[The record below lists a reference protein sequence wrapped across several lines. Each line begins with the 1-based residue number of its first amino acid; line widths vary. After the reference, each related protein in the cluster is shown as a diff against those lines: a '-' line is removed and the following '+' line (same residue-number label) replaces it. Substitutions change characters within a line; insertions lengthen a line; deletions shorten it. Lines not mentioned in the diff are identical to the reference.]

1 MTGAVFACLLPLL
14 AAAADPADAAAS
26 EADAVAP
33 PPPAP
38 PPPSLKPKPSRGRA
52 ALGAALAAAGAAGRG
67 EDAGA
72 EPMDDDSG
80 LGDEAEAAAAALAR
94 GVAAGDAGALERLA
108 QARAAL
114 RRQPP
119 AGPALHAVQVRAAVS
134 AVLPPPALSV
144 AKGVQVRVHEIWVQ
158 PTRSAVGDGMALGQ
172 PNHLTCCCGLLPHVR
187 PAQGPYRPAVRRGA
201 GPMTLL
207 TRQ

>member
-14 AAAADPADAAAS
+14 AAAADPADPAASPAEAAA
-26 EADAVAP
+26 AA
-33 PPPAP
+33 PPAP
-38 PPPSLKPKPSRGRA
+38 PPPPLKPKPSRGRA
-52 ALGAALAAAGAAGRG
+52 ALGAALAAAGAAVRG

-72 EPMDDDSG
+72 EPMDESG
-80 LGDEAEAAAAALAR
+80 SGDEAEAAAAALAR

-134 AVLPPPALSV
+134 AVLP
-144 AKGVQVRVHEIWVQ
+144 
-158 PTRSAVGDGMALGQ
+158 
-172 PNHLTCCCGLLPHVR
+172 R
-187 PAQGPYRPAVRRGA
+187 PVCRKRRASEGA
-201 GPMTLL
+201 
-207 TRQ
+207 